1 MMRRPGY
8 RQPGSIRAG
17 MRGLGQEG
25 RKKHK
30 ENHMAKKKNKRLKVL
45 MAGLIFCLV
54 LKAKKKNKRLKVLMA
69 GLIFCLVLN
78 GAMAAAVFA
87 SDQDPAAQ
95 EAAAVEETAI
105 EESLTGGAEE
115 DTSNSE
121 DGNNAGAESAQGSEN
136 GSQDDQSGS
145 GGSTGG
151 TETTP
156 SGSGSSDGNSSAGDS
171 GNDSGQNSGDSGSGS
186 GGSGSDSS
194 GSGSESNASGNSA
207 GSPATT
213 TDVSD
218 PENVAEGSAS
228 YAENISGGSNSVS
241 EAVKKTNS
249 ATPITADESVVTKAS
264 ESAEVKNAIQL
275 AVDEAL
281 KAATSST
288 TELTVTVEDG
298 TYDGDISIKKGDGQT
313 LSDDLKLYIL
323 ASGSYTAADE
333 GKTID
338 KTKITADAAG
348 GAKVGGN
355 ITIDGINVIL
365 AGLYYSL
372 DTKINV
378 KNSKTTVYGTEKADT
393 IHVTLDEGG
402 TVDAVRAGNGAD
414 DIALSGKTK
423 TDGVVATLYG
433 DAGDDTYT
441 IDLIETVK
449 EETTTTTTTSENGEG
464 SSGNG
469 ETQTPETPTEPAKPE
484 VRISDSDKVGTLELT
499 GKLKDENSLEASEST
514 SGATKRVIT
523 TAVESEG
530 TTTKITAVGI
540 SNFTDSLE
548 NKKTVEISTLAS
560 TYNEELKNCT
570 NYVFKGKVENTTL
583 TKTDG
588 AKYYT
593 NFIVKDDGTLTIGN
607 LDAGNANLKLEA
619 EKVVVNG
626 KVKAKTVKIKASD
639 TSDILIDKVCI

>member
-30 ENHMAKKKNKRLKVL
+30 DNH
-45 MAGLIFCLV
+45 I
-54 LKAKKKNKRLKVLMA
+54 AKKKNKRLKVLMA

-441 IDLIETVK
+441 IDLIET
-449 EETTTTTTTSENGEG
+449 
-464 SSGNG
+464 
-469 ETQTPETPTEPAKPE
+469 
-484 VRISDSDKVGTLELT
+484 SD
-499 GKLKDENSLEASEST
+499 
-514 SGATKRVIT
+514 R
-523 TAVESEG
+523 
-530 TTTKITAVGI
+530 
-540 SNFTDSLE
+540 
-548 NKKTVEISTLAS
+548 
-560 TYNEELKNCT
+560 NCQGR
-570 NYVFKGKVENTTL
+570 NDHYDHHFRKW
-583 TKTDG
+583 
-588 AKYYT
+588 
-593 NFIVKDDGTLTIGN
+593 
-607 LDAGNANLKLEA
+607 
-619 EKVVVNG
+619 
-626 KVKAKTVKIKASD
+626 
-639 TSDILIDKVCI
+639 